1 MKKIIYNEWFW
12 ILLILIITF
21 FTYFR
26 IVFFDFVY
34 WDDDKQ
40 IFNNIRITKLTWDH
54 IKYNIKN
61 ERFTFIPLT
70 LYSSLYQVVG
80 KNSFYFHLLSIFFHL
95 INVLLFYLII
105 KKFSFN
111 NFVNIFLVVLF
122 ALHPLRI
129 ESIAWISEWKDLL
142 FSMFSLIGIW
152 FYLKWN
158 EKNKLVYIILYSLM
172 FVLSA
177 FSKIQGL
184 ILPFSI
190 MLIDVFIHKKIR
202 IFFYT
207 F

>member
-190 MLIDVFIHKKIR
+190 MLIDVFIHKKN
-202 IFFYT
+202 
-207 F
+207 